1 MSNLVSFA
9 KDELKQA
16 GLFDADSDYD
26 GELGKSVLE
35 LVETFAKQ
43 GHSGGSAAM
52 AMSIFAIVGAFKP
65 LTPLSGADDEW
76 TEVAEENGKPL
87 YQNKRCPT
95 VFKTDGVAYDLNAT
109 VLVSADGN
117 RTWNRDCARNITFP
131 YTPQTEEI
139 LEGSITD
146 ELS

>member
-1 MSNLVSFA
+1 MSNLVDFA
-9 KDELKQA
+9 KDELARA
-16 GLFDADSDYD
+16 GLFDPDSDYD

-35 LVETFAKQ
+35 LVEVFAKQ
-43 GHSGGSAAM
+43 GHTGNSAAM
-52 AMSIFAIVGAFKP
+52 AMSIFAIVGTFKP

-76 TEVAEENGKPL
+76 TEIAEENGKTL

-95 VFKTDGVAYDLNAT
+95 VFKTNDVAYDIDAT
-109 VLVSADGN
+109 VLVSADGD

-131 YTPQTEEI
+131 YTPHTEEV